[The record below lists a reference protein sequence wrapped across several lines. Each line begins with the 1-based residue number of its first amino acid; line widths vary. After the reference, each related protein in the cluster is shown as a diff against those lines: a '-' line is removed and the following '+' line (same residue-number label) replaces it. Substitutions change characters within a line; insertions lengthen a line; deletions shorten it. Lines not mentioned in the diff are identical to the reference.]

1 MSTLQPNTNK
11 RTITS
16 LMVIAIIV
24 RALYAYFGWTTNV
37 LEANNNSITVVYQR
51 SAYLLA
57 FGYGYQQT
65 IPDSPSY
72 FQLDSTINKIN
83 HFEPYSSTVTNIGR
97 INTSHY
103 PPGLPLIGAGLFKI
117 TKIPIAYL
125 YQILGILIDLI
136 TIFYLFLLI
145 SKISTQKIAIIASW
159 LYCLSPQAISLSI
172 SMTPD
177 AYMPLLVLS
186 TTYYFLQYLE
196 HKSFKYIIIIAIIN
210 GLGGYLRSDFILLPF
225 AFNLLFL
232 IRWKQ
237 FKLFNILK
245 FNVAIAAISFLI
257 LTPWAL
263 HNKKKH
269 GEFNPTSTSL
279 GATLITGLS
288 ILPNPWNLGP
298 TDYDRFAEAK
308 NMGFDTPFESGA
320 NDMFTERFKSYIAE
334 EPGYYAKTCLY
345 RTGYFLTAPHGW
357 GLEVDKYAKTYSELR
372 NEGAALGSF
381 TYLIGKYW
389 TQMLSAIFTLI
400 SFLSLF
406 IFMRKPLDLNV
417 KLILIAVFISVYLS
431 HVFIH
436 ITSVYLM
443 SLYPIQCFFIA
454 YMTTNFKFRKV
465 GT

>member
-1 MSTLQPNTNK
+1 MFKGISK
-11 RTITS
+11 HIS
-16 LMVIAIIV
+16 IAFIAILLRFGV
-24 RALYAYFGWTTNV
+24 AWLGWNTSFFEAYD
-37 LEANNNSITVVYQR
+37 NSITVVYQR

-57 FGYGYQQT
+57 FGYGYQQAL
-65 IPDSPSY
+65 PESPAY
-72 FQLDSTINKIN
+72 YQLDSIITTINLGSN
-83 HFEPYSSTVTNIGR
+83 LTTNYEITENGR
-97 INTSHY
+97 FNTSHY

-125 YQILGILIDLI
+125 YQILGILIDLV

-145 SKISTQKIAIIASW
+145 SKISTPKIANITVW
-159 LYCLSPQAISLSI
+159 LYCLSPQAISLSV

-177 AYMPLLVLS
+177 AYMPLLVVA

-196 HKSFKYIIIIAIIN
+196 HNSFKYIIIIAVIN

-232 IRWKQ
+232 IRWNQ
-237 FKLFNILK
+237 VKLLNILK
-245 FNVAIAAISFLI
+245 FNVAIAAISFTI

-263 HNKKKH
+263 HNKKTH
-269 GEFNPTSTSL
+269 GGFNPTSTSL

-308 NMGFDTPFESGA
+308 HMGFDTPFESGA
-320 NDMFTERFKSYIAE
+320 NDMFTERFKTYIAE

-372 NEGAALGSF
+372 NEGAAFGSF
-381 TYLIGKYW
+381 PYLLGKYW

-400 SFLSLF
+400 SFISLF
-406 IFMRKPLDLNV
+406 IFMRKHSELNV
-417 KLILIAVFISVYLS
+417 KIILISVFLSVYLS

-454 YMTTNFKFRKV
+454 YLITNFKFRKV